1 MKRIL
6 ALVSALALSAYPVVA
21 EVSAINLSTSGNG
34 SLTNVIP
41 AASTTST
48 QLGNGANLSQ
58 YKSVALQVSFALT
71 TTNVGNLV
79 LTFARSGSQ
88 LGSDSSPL
96 NATYETATTFTW
108 TLANNGTTNV
118 VGLTN
123 LPATFIDGVSA
134 IKLVSAQNSASA
146 GAITNLN
153 VLISRKR

>member
-1 MKRIL
+1 MKLLKYAIAFAFV
-6 ALVSALALSAYPVVA
+6 ALTARG
-21 EVSAINLSTSGNG
+21 EVSVVNLSTTANG

-41 AASTTST
+41 AATTAST

-58 YKSVALQVSFALT
+58 WKTVALQASFVLT

-88 LGSDSSPL
+88 LGSETSPTQ
-96 NATYETATTFTW
+96 ATYETATTWTW

-134 IKLVSAQNSASA
+134 IKLISAQNTASA
-146 GAITNLN
+146 GAVSNLSLLIT
-153 VLISRKR
+153 RKR

>member
-1 MKRIL
+1 MKLLKYAIAFAFV
-6 ALVSALALSAYPVVA
+6 ALTARG
-21 EVSAINLSTSGNG
+21 EVSVVNLSTTANG

-41 AASTTST
+41 AATTAST

-58 YKSVALQVSFALT
+58 WKTVALQASFVLT

-88 LGSDSSPL
+88 LGSETSPTQ
-96 NATYETATTFTW
+96 ATYETATTWTW

-134 IKLVSAQNSASA
+134 IKLISAQNTASA
-146 GAITNLN
+146 GAVSNLN
-153 VLISRKR
+153 LLITRKR

>member
-1 MKRIL
+1 MKRIIS
-6 ALVSALALSAYPVVA
+6 LVAALALSAPSVVA
-21 EVSAINLSTSGNG
+21 EVSAINLSTSANG

-41 AASTTST
+41 AASTTTT

-58 YKSVALQVSFALT
+58 FKTVALQASFVLT

-79 LTFARSGSQ
+79 LTFARSGTQ
-88 LGSDSSPL
+88 LGSDTSPL
-96 NATYETATTFTW
+96 NATYENATTFTW

-134 IKLVSAQNSASA
+134 IKLISAQNSASA
-146 GAITNLN
+146 GAVSNLN

>member
-1 MKRIL
+1 MKLIKYAIAF
-6 ALVSALALSAYPVVA
+6 ALVALTARG
-21 EVSAINLSTSGNG
+21 EVSVVNLSTTANG

-41 AASTTST
+41 AATTAST
-48 QLGNGANLSQ
+48 QLGNGANLAQ
-58 YKSVALQVSFALT
+58 WKTVALQASFVLT

-88 LGSDSSPL
+88 LGSETSPTQ
-96 NATYETATTFTW
+96 ATYETATTWTW

-134 IKLVSAQNSASA
+134 IKLISAQNTASA
-146 GAITNLN
+146 GAVSNLSLLIT
-153 VLISRKR
+153 RKR

>member
-1 MKRIL
+1 MKLLKYAIAF
-6 ALVSALALSAYPVVA
+6 ALVALTARG
-21 EVSAINLSTSGNG
+21 EVSVVNLSTTANG

-41 AASTTST
+41 AATTAST

-58 YKSVALQVSFALT
+58 WKTVALQASFVLT

-88 LGSDSSPL
+88 LGSETSPTQ
-96 NATYETATTFTW
+96 ATYETATTWTW

-134 IKLVSAQNSASA
+134 IKLISAQNTASA
-146 GAITNLN
+146 GAVSNLSLLIT
-153 VLISRKR
+153 RKR

>member
-1 MKRIL
+1 MKLLKYAIAF
-6 ALVSALALSAYPVVA
+6 ALVALTARG
-21 EVSAINLSTSGNG
+21 EVSVVNLSTTANG

-41 AASTTST
+41 AATTAST
-48 QLGNGANLSQ
+48 QLGNGANLAQ
-58 YKSVALQVSFALT
+58 WKTVALQASFVLT

-88 LGSDSSPL
+88 LGSETSPTQ
-96 NATYETATTFTW
+96 ATYETATTWTW

-134 IKLVSAQNSASA
+134 IKLISAQNTASA
-146 GAITNLN
+146 GAVSNLSLLIT
-153 VLISRKR
+153 RKR